1 MIEDL
6 IFMNYNIMAEELVN
20 MRGSRSQVYFDR
32 KLSKLMKGEMFVLN
46 YLKHHDNQA
55 HPKNLSDEMIV
66 STARIA
72 VILNHLEQDKLIMR
86 IPDPTDNRQIIVRLS
101 EKGIELLEKHHLE
114 VVRYM
119 AKILEN
125 LGEEDAREYV
135 RIQKKLM
142 NILSES

>member
-1 MIEDL
+1 
-6 IFMNYNIMAEELVN
+6 
-20 MRGSRSQVYFDR
+20 
-32 KLSKLMKGEMFVLN
+32 
-46 YLKHHDNQA
+46 
-55 HPKNLSDEMIV
+55 
-66 STARIA
+66 
-72 VILNHLEQDKLIMR
+72 MR
-86 IPDPTDNRQIIVRLS
+86 IPDPTDNRQVIVRLS